1 MDAADRRESQRA
13 AMQAFDTAPSG
24 QSVAWRNP
32 DSGNSGTITPT
43 RTYQTASGQYCREFQ
58 QTVTIG
64 GDTQQAFG
72 RACRQPGGSWQIVG

>member
-1 MDAADRRESQRA
+1 MDAADRREANRA

-64 GDTQQAFG
+64 GESQQAFG
-72 RACRQPGGSWQIVG
+72 RACRQPNGSWQIVS